1 MLDPRVR
8 TMAIILAPCAERI
21 THNNNKRAE
30 LAYTAPGLNV
40 LLHAAAARASR

>member
-8 TMAIILAPCAERI
+8 TMAIILTPCAERI
-21 THNNNKRAE
+21 THNNKRAE